1 MASIF
6 DRIRAKASQAFTG
19 IGNSIDRDQSM
30 GGVQLAQ
37 GGLGNRISQA
47 AGNMARS
54 VSNTP
59 LVRLPFS
66 NQINYPIKSP
76 TIGDASRSIRDN
88 IIRPVPRAIQT
99 LSSSVGQA
107 IGADDGVTSPEEIRR
122 AMPYKPA
129 RDFFYGENPEPILS
143 LQNQTANNAPR
154 NASWLQDRGVSPG
167 LAQGVS
173 TPLTF
178 LGITGLAGLDAVP
191 NDPTDFVRAVGKN
204 TVKEALPLVDDVAR
218 EGLPLLDDV
227 LRAGKKV
234 APALDDV
241 LQPAKSLDEVLQTAK
256 STLNPDPLMAEAK
269 KYGNAEE
276 FGTVKEWGT
285 RNQYL
290 SRNPFRKQLDQM
302 KLTGKFDEDILK
314 KTEQWELEQVLKD
327 KPAYL
332 ADSSFLSKKE
342 VKSFANKHKLWIR
355 TDKLGALV
363 VAKDIDSL
371 NRVLN
376 AKNQREL
383 GLSLGYE
390 DLLKTKQ
397 QLTDFYNQSTPAKS
411 LDEVL
416 QPALPK
422 VAPEVPPGL
431 PLLDDVLQ
439 PALQAVPGKAP
450 GIPTLKSVGAE
461 LGRIKAQLKQ
471 ATDPEIITD
480 LTEKEGF
487 FRQAYS
493 DLKRSSEGVVAKEG
507 LPLLDAAA
515 KKSTPFVDANRLFKN
530 WVNTREGVASFRA
543 DSVKTN
549 PALTMFDKEGM
560 KAITEMQSGANP
572 DKFKAVK
579 QFTDDLFDTESKAG
593 LSEANNYQ
601 PNYLPQLWEN
611 PPEEIAQAFQRR
623 FGNQPGFSKQ
633 RIFDTYQQG
642 IDAGLTPKFDAI
654 SDLLTSRSKSATRAL
669 ADSEFTNSLIDSGQ
683 ALPFDQA
690 PKGWKNVPELQQ
702 GKQKFAVDPKIAQK
716 IQNYTEPGSE
726 ILNKVGR
733 FVSEAKQ
740 SLLSAGV
747 PKTGWNFHTGV
758 NIPARAVAARNN
770 PFKAVVDTVIWNT
783 FPGEAV
789 KSVDRIPVDIREGL
803 IRNSLTVG
811 RSVDDAGYGF
821 KPEVGKGIISK
832 ARGTFDKLFSEAA
845 FDKVLPAQK
854 YQVAVEAYQK
864 ALKSGVNK
872 EDALRIGAETSNAFF
887 GGVNAQE
894 LGRSKDFQNIMRTFL
909 LAPDWLESNFKI
921 AKKTSGAL
929 LNPSNWSK
937 AEYAPYRQFARNATF
952 MYASMAMTNKAVSG
966 HWPWENGA
974 GQEFNLATGT
984 FDERGRERMIS
995 PFGTAFD
1002 FARIPLQL
1010 VQAAGEGDVKGL
1022 FKPLRNRLSPP
1033 VGALANIAITGE
1045 DYRGRPIDT
1054 PGELGSQ
1061 IAQGVGVPSQATNII
1076 GGLTGEQTPEEV
1088 GVGLLE
1094 APIRYRGGANT
1105 KEKRQSAIDLKDAGL
1120 SNKEIGTSLTSTPQ
1134 KDGGLLSKLFGAQ
1147 ASTNPTLPDK
1157 ASKKQVEAFNES
1169 IDAALEA
1176 GSVPNNQALAQ
1187 RFFSGKSAT
1196 SKSIE
1201 ERMDT
1206 YKALKT
1212 TMNDEFSTPE
1222 QKQAILGASGAS
1234 PELYEYYN
1242 TASKDKDV
1250 KLQEILPKLDTMD
1263 SKEIVESLMK
1273 GRRKV
1278 AGNQLV
1284 TDEMVSYLYENDYI
1298 SKDEQ
1303 KAIKALKW
1311 DEINDKPY
1319 FTKSYTKSESGSL
1332 SYSQA
1337 KKLFNVELP
1346 KFSRLKSLDYLSKSS
1361 SQGGSQRA
1369 GGDDRLIDTLL
1380 NAPNK
1385 RRSGS
1390 GNLWF

>member
-6 DRIRAKASQAFTG
+6 DRIRAKAQQAFTG

-37 GGLGNRISQA
+37 GGLGNRIRQA
-47 AGNMARS
+47 PGNMVRS

-59 LVRLPFS
+59 FTDARGT
-66 NQINYPIKSP
+66 QT
-76 TIGDASRSIRDN
+76 TIGQRVGETFNNFKSNPDKYNLFSQTRKQGLGTGIAPLDA
-88 IIRPVPRAIQT
+88 PV
-99 LSSSVGQA
+99 QA
-107 IGADDGVTSPEEIRR
+107 IFNSTPAKFMESRVIDPLLKVPGNLQTAFDPTKSGLERGLSGLSAGAAFIPGVDDAVVAGIQSLQERATGGNKDVLSTGYQPTPMGDILRNRGNDGVGATALDFAELPLMLGGVIATGKGADSFLKRGDEVAKNALPL
-122 AMPYKPA
+122 MDDVA
-129 RDFFYGENPEPILS
+129 R
-143 LQNQTANNAPR
+143 
-154 NASWLQDRGVSPG
+154 
-167 LAQGVS
+167 
-173 TPLTF
+173 
-178 LGITGLAGLDAVP
+178 
-191 NDPTDFVRAVGKN
+191 
-204 TVKEALPLVDDVAR
+204 EALPLVDD
-218 EGLPLLDDV
+218 
-227 LRAGKKV
+227 
-234 APALDDV
+234 
-241 LQPAKSLDEVLQTAK
+241 
-256 STLNPDPLMAEAK
+256 
-269 KYGNAEE
+269 
-276 FGTVKEWGT
+276 
-285 RNQYL
+285 
-290 SRNPFRKQLDQM
+290 
-302 KLTGKFDEDILK
+302 
-314 KTEQWELEQVLKD
+314 
-327 KPAYL
+327 
-332 ADSSFLSKKE
+332 
-342 VKSFANKHKLWIR
+342 
-355 TDKLGALV
+355 
-363 VAKDIDSL
+363 
-371 NRVLN
+371 
-376 AKNQREL
+376 
-383 GLSLGYE
+383 
-390 DLLKTKQ
+390 
-397 QLTDFYNQSTPAKS
+397 
-411 LDEVL
+411 
-416 QPALPK
+416 
-422 VAPEVPPGL
+422 
-431 PLLDDVLQ
+431 
-439 PALQAVPGKAP
+439 
-450 GIPTLKSVGAE
+450 
-461 LGRIKAQLKQ
+461 
-471 ATDPEIITD
+471 
-480 LTEKEGF
+480 
-487 FRQAYS
+487 
-493 DLKRSSEGVVAKEG
+493 
-507 LPLLDAAA
+507 AA

-579 QFTDDLFDTESKAG
+579 QFTDELFDTESKAG

-611 PPEEIAQAFQRR
+611 PPEEIARVFQRT

-633 RIFDTYQQG
+633 RIFDTYKQG

-702 GKQKFAVDPKIAQK
+702 GEQKFAVDPKIAQK

-770 PFKAVVDTVIWNT
+770 PFRAVVDTVIWNT

-872 EDALRIGAETSNAFF
+872 EDALRIGAETSNSFF

-952 MYASMAMTNKAVSG
+952 MYASMAMTNKAISG
-966 HWPWENGA
+966 HWPWQNGA

-1010 VQAAGEGDVKGL
+1010 VQAAGSGDAKGL

-1061 IAQGVGVPSQATNII
+1061 IAQGVGVPSQVTNII

-1105 KEKRQSAIDLKDAGL
+1105 KEKRQAAIDLKAAGL
-1120 SNKEIGTSLTSTPQ
+1120 SNKEIGTSVTSTPQ
-1134 KDGGLLSKLFGAQ
+1134 KDEGLLSKLFGAQ

-1157 ASKKQVEAFNES
+1157 ASKKQIEAFNKS
-1169 IDAALEA
+1169 IDTALEA
-1176 GSVPNNQALAQ
+1176 KLVPNNQALAQ

-1201 ERMDT
+1201 ERMET

-1212 TMNDEFSTPE
+1212 AMDDEFSTPE
-1222 QKQAILGASGAS
+1222 QKQAILSASGAS

-1242 TASKDKDV
+1242 MASKDKDV
-1250 KLQEILPKLDTMD
+1250 RLQEILPKLDNMD
-1263 SKEIVESLMK
+1263 TPAIVESLMK

-1278 AGNQLV
+1278 AGKQLV

-1303 KAIKALKW
+1303 KAIKALRW

-1319 FTKSYTKSESGSL
+1319 FTKSYTKSSGGSL
-1332 SYSQA
+1332 SHSQA

-1346 KFSRLKSLDYLSKSS
+1346 KFSRLKSLDYLAKSLP
-1361 SQGGSQRA
+1361 QGGSQRA